1 MSRESEK
8 LFVRRCLRER
18 PRWRCWWPVSNG
30 RGLEGAKGPPEERLA
45 GRPAL
50 PSNTSPVLPDGGE
63 VEPLEE
69 SSWRPH
75 QGECQL
81 IIHLQHHLLE
91 SLSFLRSFF
100 SKDFC
105 DCPATT
111 VGQSAIHDFCLL
123 RTCRPSTHDPSAVS
137 LLIHIVVISFRAL
150 SHCCVADKFKLL
162 WILFLHMWK
171 FNLQR

>member
-1 MSRESEK
+1 M
-8 LFVRRCLRER
+8 RRCLRER

-30 RGLEGAKGPPEERLA
+30 RGLEGAEGPPEERLA

-50 PSNTSPVLPDGGE
+50 PSNTSPVLPLGWRPAGGE

-69 SSWRPH
+69 SSWRPRR
-75 QGECQL
+75 GECQL

-91 SLSFLRSFF
+91 SLSFLRSTF

-123 RTCRPSTHDPSAVS
+123 RTCRPSTHDPSAVIS
-137 LLIHIVVISFRAL
+137 LLIHMVVISFRAL
-150 SHCCVADKFKLL
+150 SRCSVAEKFKLL
-162 WILFLHMWK
+162 RTLFLHMLK

>member
-45 GRPAL
+45 GRPFL

-63 VEPLEE
+63 VESLEE
-69 SSWRPH
+69 TSWRPR

-81 IIHLQHHLLE
+81 IIHLQHQLLK
-91 SLSFLRSFF
+91 SLSFKR
-100 SKDFC
+100 FC
-105 DCPATT
+105 DCPAP

-137 LLIHIVVISFRAL
+137 LPIHVVAISFHAL
-150 SHCCVADKFKLL
+150 SRCSVAHKFKLL
-162 WILFLHMWK
+162 RTLFLHMWK